1 MKKLESKFYQEIK
14 KALPNVHFQRIETN
28 VGLGV
33 PDLNGCIDGIE
44 FWLELK
50 VRSGTA
56 LGLSKFQKSWI
67 IRRGKAGGRV
77 FILQKALK
85 ERALKLYQ
93 WTSAMIH
100 EPSTPVPFATFP
112 FPVDYGQLLITIVDS
127 ELHQGPRSS
136 SEKP

>member
-1 MKKLESKFYQEIK
+1 MRKQESKLFQEIR
-14 KALPNVHFQRIETN
+14 KALPSVHFQRIETD

-33 PDLNGCIDGIE
+33 PDVNGCFNGVD

-50 VRSGTA
+50 VSSGTA
-56 LGLSKFQKSWI
+56 LGLSKYQKAWI
-67 IRRGKAGGRV
+67 IRRGLAGGRV

-100 EPSTPVPFATFP
+100 EPSTPVPFAKFP
-112 FPVDYGQLLITIVDS
+112 FPVDYQQLLITIVDS
-127 ELHQGPRSS
+127 ELARGPRSS
-136 SEKP
+136 SRKP

>member
-33 PDLNGCIDGIE
+33 PDLNGCIDGVE

-77 FILQKALK
+77 FILQKALVQ
-85 ERALKLYQ
+85 RRLKLYQ
-93 WTSAMIH
+93 WKSILDARPLPIA
-100 EPSTPVPFATFP
+100 EFP
-112 FPVDYGQLLITIVDS
+112 FPVDYRSLLSKILLNT
-127 ELHQGPRSS
+127 
-136 SEKP
+136 

>member
-1 MKKLESKFYQEIK
+1 MRKQESKLYEELR

-33 PDLNGCIDGIE
+33 PDVNGCSKGIE

-50 VRSGTA
+50 VSSGTA
-56 LGLSKFQKSWI
+56 IRLSKYQKSWI
-67 IRRGKAGGRV
+67 IRRGREGGRV
-77 FILQKALK
+77 FILRKALS

-100 EPSTPVPFATFP
+100 EPSTPVPFANFP
-112 FPVDYGQLLITIVDS
+112 YPVDYNQLLDTILKSPVPAAGTVQR
-127 ELHQGPRSS
+127 EL
-136 SEKP
+136 